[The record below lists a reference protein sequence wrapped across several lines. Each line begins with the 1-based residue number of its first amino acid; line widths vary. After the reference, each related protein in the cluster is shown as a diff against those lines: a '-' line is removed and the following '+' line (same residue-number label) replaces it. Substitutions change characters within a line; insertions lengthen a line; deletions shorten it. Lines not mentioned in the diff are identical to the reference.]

1 MPNRD
6 LLYSPLAQRDLD
18 EIFDYIAT
26 ELENPSSAAGTVIA
40 ILDAAESLVG
50 FPYTGSPVRGLPFT
64 AEEYRFTN
72 TRNYRIFMRWG
83 VKVGLESIAIPA
95 PINPA
100 NPVNPV

>member
-26 ELENPSSAAGTVIA
+26 ELENPSSAAGTVNA

-72 TRNYRIFMRWG
+72 TRNYWIFMCCCRNTDSPRLREMLSPLNWRTR
-83 VKVGLESIAIPA
+83 S
-95 PINPA
+95 
-100 NPVNPV
+100 

>member
-1 MPNRD
+1 MPDRA

-26 ELENPSSAAGTVIA
+26 ELENPSSAAGTVNA

-72 TRNYRIFMRWG
+72 MRNYLIFYRVTETCIFVDRILYKRRDYIPLL
-83 VKVGLESIAIPA
+83 GLQ
-95 PINPA
+95 
-100 NPVNPV
+100 